1 MEAAA
6 TTLHDP
12 PLPKYTDLRCPLP
25 TSYLVSSSILLLT
38 RRFLRFLT
46 PSSNSVEIMLPE
58 ISIKRDLV
66 RAGIRLNLSNYSSR
80 GQKETFRMEDRLAR
94 GFEPIYVH
102 RAARTRAHLLFSL
115 KSLFSLFLYTFPL
128 NLSLFALCLSWRSL
142 CSPGTSEP
150 DRDSFPEGFPDI
162 LPNSVYFPSDSLSK
176 SWSTK
181 FM

>member
-46 PSSNSVEIMLPE
+46 PSSSSVEIMLPE

-80 GQKETFRMEDRLAR
+80 GQKETFRMEDRLAQ
-94 GFEPIYVH
+94 GFQAIYV
-102 RAARTRAHLLFSL
+102 RRGAARTRAHLLLSL

-128 NLSLFALCLSWRSL
+128 NLSLFALCLS
-142 CSPGTSEP
+142 
-150 DRDSFPEGFPDI
+150 
-162 LPNSVYFPSDSLSK
+162 
-176 SWSTK
+176 
-181 FM
+181 